1 MRKKQDYYVDYLEQ
15 KTAAETYAKQITRMI
30 SDILHN
36 RKQYKDL
43 DMTHAKFVE
52 LVREMRYNQRQYF
65 KHRTQGF
72 LEKSKAL
79 EKQVDQY
86 LDDTSMPN
94 QQKLF

>member
-1 MRKKQDYYVDYLEQ
+1 
-15 KTAAETYAKQITRMI
+15 
-30 SDILHN
+30 
-36 RKQYKDL
+36 
-43 DMTHAKFVE
+43 MTHNQFVE
-52 LVREMRYNQRQYF
+52 LIRELRFTQKQYF

-86 LDDTSMPN
+86 LTESEKST

>member
-1 MRKKQDYYVDYLEQ
+1 
-15 KTAAETYAKQITRMI
+15 
-30 SDILHN
+30 
-36 RKQYKDL
+36 
-43 DMTHAKFVE
+43 MTHAKFVE

-72 LEKSKAL
+72 LEKSKEL

-86 LDDTSMPN
+86 LKDTSLPN

>member
-1 MRKKQDYYVDYLEQ
+1 MQHIS
-15 KTAAETYAKQITRMI
+15 QILQRLPI
-30 SDILHN
+30 
-36 RKQYKDL
+36 
-43 DMTHAKFVE
+43 MTHAKFVE

-72 LEKSKAL
+72 LEKSKEL

-86 LDDTSMPN
+86 LKDTSLPN